1 MGGFYRS
8 VKVTI
13 YLHREKLLY
22 RDEDR
27 IDFACAKLIGFL
39 YRYFHENPT
48 FYYLL
53 IVNTTF
59 SKKSTQSSTGSGTAG

>member
-39 YRYFHENPT
+39 YRYFHENPKAT
-48 FYYLL
+48 YLL
-53 IVNTTF
+53 VRINNQ
-59 SKKSTQSSTGSGTAG
+59 KIIER